1 MGRLHTRYAPVRR
14 SPPGIATCDAP
25 RLACVR
31 PAASVHPEPGSNSP
45 LYKMF
50 CSKSLALISKVLFEI
65 TLLREWKKLLAAQI
79 LQRTLFDYI
88 AIKNNFFLF
97 AGFRLSASPVVLT
110 AIFQRK
116 VVQR

>member
-1 MGRLHTRYAPVRR
+1 
-14 SPPGIATCDAP
+14 
-25 RLACVR
+25 
-31 PAASVHPEPGSNSP
+31 
-45 LYKMF
+45 MF
-50 CSKSLALISKVLFEI
+50 CFKSFALISKVLFEI

-97 AGFRLSASPVVLT
+97 AGFRLSAFPVVLT

>member
-1 MGRLHTRYAPVRR
+1 
-14 SPPGIATCDAP
+14 
-25 RLACVR
+25 
-31 PAASVHPEPGSNSP
+31 ASVHPEPGSNSP

-97 AGFRLSASPVVLT
+97 AGFRLSAFPVVLT

>member
-1 MGRLHTRYAPVRR
+1 
-14 SPPGIATCDAP
+14 
-25 RLACVR
+25 
-31 PAASVHPEPGSNSP
+31 
-45 LYKMF
+45 MF
-50 CSKSLALISKVLFEI
+50 CFKSFALISKVLFEI

-88 AIKNNFFLF
+88 AIKNNFFLIL
-97 AGFRLSASPVVLT
+97 GVGLSAPPVVLT

>member
-1 MGRLHTRYAPVRR
+1 
-14 SPPGIATCDAP
+14 
-25 RLACVR
+25 
-31 PAASVHPEPGSNSP
+31 
-45 LYKMF
+45 
-50 CSKSLALISKVLFEI
+50 
-65 TLLREWKKLLAAQI
+65 LREWKKLLAAQI

-97 AGFRLSASPVVLT
+97 AGFRLSAFPVVLT